1 MMNNTLEGVA
11 AELDQQDK
19 LARFRYEFNIPRCE
33 RDIESVYLCGN
44 SLGLLAKRS
53 EAYVREEM
61 DKWAKRGVEGHF
73 EGKRPWA
80 DIDQTVVGFCAELA
94 GAKVNEVAV
103 MNSLT
108 VNLHLLMVSFYR
120 PSGKRFKIICEAMPF
135 PSDTHALESQ
145 IKLHGLDPKE
155 ALVRIPQKGDYLTK
169 EEILQCIREHAESTA
184 LILLPGVQYYT
195 GQVFPLQDIAKL
207 ATELGIPFGVDL
219 AHAMGNV
226 VLKLHDW
233 GVDFAAWC
241 SYKYLNSGPGGIA
254 GIFVHERNSGKTPRL
269 EGWWGQAL
277 ENRFLMGQ
285 EHVPLPGAGVYQLSN
300 PAVLPV
306 VSLLGSLELFHEA
319 GIENLRAKSVK
330 LTQHLEDCLKESG
343 LFPEV
348 VKILTPSDARGCQ
361 LSLWIKIKRIKA
373 LHKRITELG
382 VICDVREPNVIRIAP
397 VPLYNTFT
405 DVVKFVRILKQALEE
420 FQNL

>member
-1 MMNNTLEGVA
+1 MDESVA
-11 AELDQQDK
+11 ASLDQQDP
-19 LARFRYEFNIPRCE
+19 LAKYKNEFYIPV
-33 RDIESVYLCGN
+33 DHHNNPSVYLCGN
-44 SLGLLAKRS
+44 SLGLLSKRS
-53 EAYVREEM
+53 EKYVKEEL

-73 EGKRPWA
+73 EGDRPWA
-80 DIDQTVVGFCAELA
+80 SIDETVTGYCAELV
-94 GAKVNEVAV
+94 GAKAGEVAV

-108 VNLHLLMVSFYR
+108 VNLHLLMVTFYK
-120 PSGKRFKIICEAMPF
+120 PTSEKYKIICEAMPF

-145 IKLHGLDPKE
+145 IKLHGFDPKD
-155 ALVRIPQKGDYLTK
+155 ALVRIPQKGDYLQT
-169 EEILQCIREHAESTA
+169 EEILQCIREHANSTA

-195 GQVFPLQDIAKL
+195 GQVFPMQEIAKL
-207 ATELGIPFGVDL
+207 ARELNIPFGVDL
-219 AHAMGNV
+219 AHAMGNL

-254 GIFVHERNSGKTPRL
+254 GIFVHERNSGKTPRF

-277 ENRFLMGQ
+277 ENRFMMGQ
-285 EHVPLPGAGVYQLSN
+285 EHIPLPGAGVYQLSN

-319 GIENLRAKSVK
+319 GIENLRSKSIK
-330 LTQHLEDCLKESG
+330 LTQYLEDCLKESG
-343 LFPEV
+343 LYPES
-348 VKILTPSDARGCQ
+348 VKILTPSQARGCQ
-361 LSLWIKIKRIKA
+361 LSLWIKSTRIKA

-405 DVVKFVRILKQALEE
+405 DVVKFVRILKQALNE
-420 FQNL
+420 